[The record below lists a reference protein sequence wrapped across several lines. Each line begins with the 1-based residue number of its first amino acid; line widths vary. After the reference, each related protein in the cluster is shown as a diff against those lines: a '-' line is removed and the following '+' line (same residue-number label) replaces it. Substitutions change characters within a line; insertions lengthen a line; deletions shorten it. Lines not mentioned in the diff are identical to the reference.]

1 MLFNEPAGI
10 GLILSIAGGDR
21 VPPFSLDAMEKS
33 HPCAISA
40 GEHGEVY
47 GRTTGVGA
55 NKDVELDEASSSNQD
70 LRLFGSHATAYGPYL
85 DPRTVRAAMAVRLHQ
100 LLQGGSGIDPSAAE
114 ALARALDSGDAPR
127 IHRDGSMGIG
137 DLSPAGRAGSVA
149 DRWADRRRAGA
160 LAPDRGRC
168 AALHLEQCLHGDR
181 GCHRLRTGHGPVETP
196 SAHHRLL
203 GGGLPGELAAL
214 LRTGLPGEPASLPC
228 PDLRIPQR
236 PAHRLLGASTRLQDT
251 FGFRCAAQV
260 TAPVLDQI
268 WQLREAAEVEIDS
281 APETRTRH
289 DATWGHRLRP
299 CVAGTASATLRERAP
314 TRSSGPARWR
324 NTPRAVATRR
334 GSRPAP
340 RRSR

>member
-10 GLILSIAGGDR
+10 GPILSIAGGDR

-33 HPCAISA
+33 HLCAISA

-137 DLSPAGRAGSVA
+137 DLSQ
-149 DRWADRRRAGA
+149 
-160 LAPDRGRC
+160 LA
-168 AALHLEQCLHGDR
+168 
-181 GCHRLRTGHGPVETP
+181 
-196 SAHHRLL
+196 
-203 GGGLPGELAAL
+203 ELALWLIGGPTDAEPGRWRPTGGDAL
-214 LRTGLPGEPASLPC
+214 PFISSNAFTVAAAAIAS
-228 PDLRIPQR
+228 
-236 PAHRLLGASTRLQDT
+236 
-251 FGFRCAAQV
+251 
-260 TAPVLDQI
+260 
-268 WQLREAAEVEIDS
+268 
-281 APETRTRH
+281 
-289 DATWGHRLRP
+289 
-299 CVAGTASATLRERAP
+299 ERA
-314 TRSSGPARWR
+314 TGC
-324 NTPRAVATRR
+324 
-334 GSRPAP
+334 
-340 RRSR
+340 